1 MDFCVKDVPVSHE
14 YDVLVAGS
22 GMGRI
27 AMAAATLYLEMI
39 NRKEWR

>member
-22 GMGRI
+22 AVFGAPDPAEAVR
-27 AMAAATLYLEMI
+27 
-39 NRKEWR
+39 RFKEI